1 MLIAAALSVFLA
13 LAVLGVLAGDEM
25 WRHRVIYACC
35 ALACAALLIGGL
47 KHLGQ
52 TPGTGPA
59 IILPIGLPWMAAH
72 FRLDNLSALFMVIVN
87 LGTLAASV
95 YGIGYCSHLPEPRR
109 VTPFFPLF
117 LFGMNAVL
125 IADDAFM
132 FLVSW
137 EFMSLASWLL
147 VLADHKNPE
156 NRSAAMVYLMMAAF
170 GTFCLLTCFGLLA
183 GPDGA
188 YSFPAMRGSLLTPVT
203 GFLVVL
209 LAVLGAGSKAGLVP
223 LHAWL
228 PLAHPAAPSH
238 VSALMS
244 GVMTKVAL
252 YGLIRI
258 LFDLHGHVSWG
269 WGAALMVIGGITA
282 VLGVLYAILQD
293 DLKKLLAYSTV
304 ENIGVAVIGLGLALA
319 FKDSGEKALAA
330 LALVAGL
337 YHMINHSIFKTLL
350 FLSAGAVITSTG
362 ERDLGKL
369 GGLLKRMP
377 WTGAATLV
385 GAAAISALPPLN
397 GFVSEWLIFQALF
410 KGPSLP
416 HWAMKFGVP
425 VVGAMLALAAA
436 LAASCF
442 VRAFGIAFLGRPR
455 SKAAA
460 QAERVPLTMRW
471 TMTVLAVLCI
481 ILGAIPVTVTDALSG
496 VVQPL
501 TGVHFAVSAD
511 LGWPWLSPVSSTRGS
526 YSGTVLV
533 MTGLTL
539 FVISILLVH
548 RFGTTKVRRADAWD
562 CGHREDIPESQYTGQ
577 SFSQPLR
584 RVFCSSLFAARETVE
599 MPEPGDLAPARL
611 TVRVV
616 DPIWRY
622 LYLGIVRVV
631 DVVADQVNRMQFLT
645 VRRYLLMMF
654 ATLVFMLLVV
664 AVRQQQ

>member
-1 MLIAAALSVFLA
+1 MLVASALSALLA
-13 LAVLGVLAGDEM
+13 LAVLGVLAGGEV
-25 WRHRVIYACC
+25 WRHRIVYLGC
-35 ALACAALLIGGL
+35 AVASLILIAGGL

-59 IILPIGLPWMAAH
+59 IVLPIGLPWLNAH
-72 FRLDNLSALFMVIVN
+72 FRLDNLSALFMVLVN
-87 LGTLAASV
+87 VGTTAASV
-95 YGIGYCSHLPEPRR
+95 FGIGYTSHLPEPRR

-125 IADDAFM
+125 ISDDAFM

-137 EFMSLASWLL
+137 EFMSLASWAL
-147 VLADHKNPE
+147 VMSDHKNAE
-156 NRSAAMVYLMMAAF
+156 NRQAAFVYLMMATF

-183 GPDGA
+183 GAQGA
-188 YSFPAMRGSLLTPVT
+188 YSFPAMRATALDSVS

-209 LAVLGAGSKAGLVP
+209 LALLGAGSKAGLVP

-258 LFDLHGHVSWG
+258 LFDLHGHVAWG
-269 WGAALMVIGGITA
+269 WGAALMVIGGVTA
-282 VLGVLYAILQD
+282 VMGVLYALLQD

-304 ENIGVAVIGLGLALA
+304 ENIGVVVIGLGLAIA
-319 FKDSGEKALAA
+319 FKDGGEKALAA
-330 LALVAGL
+330 LALVAAL
-337 YHMINHSIFKTLL
+337 YHIINHSIFKTLL
-350 FLSAGAVITSTG
+350 FLSAGAVITATG
-362 ERDLGKL
+362 QRSLNAL

-377 WTGAATLV
+377 WTGAAALV
-385 GAAAISALPPLN
+385 GALAISALPPLN

-442 VRAFGIAFLGRPR
+442 VRAYGIAFLGRPR

-460 QAERVPLTMRW
+460 EAHQLPGSMRW
-471 TMTVLAVLCI
+471 SMAVLAALCI
-481 ILGAIPVTVTDALSG
+481 ILGALPVTVTDAVSH

-501 TGVHFAVSAD
+501 TGVSFAVSAD

-533 MTGLTL
+533 MTGLSL

-548 RFGTTKVRRADAWD
+548 GFGTTKVRRADAWD
-562 CGHREDIPESQYTGQ
+562 CGHAEDIPQTQYTGE
-577 SFSQPLR
+577 SFAQPLR
-584 RVFCSSLFAARETVE
+584 RVFCGSLFSARETVD
-599 MPEPGDLAPARL
+599 MPPPGDNSPARFKL
-611 TVRVV
+611 RVV
-616 DPIWRY
+616 DHIWVG
-622 LYLGIVRVV
+622 LYLGIQRLVGY
-631 DVVADQVNRMQFLT
+631 VADRVNRMQFLT

-664 AVRQQQ
+664 AVRQQK